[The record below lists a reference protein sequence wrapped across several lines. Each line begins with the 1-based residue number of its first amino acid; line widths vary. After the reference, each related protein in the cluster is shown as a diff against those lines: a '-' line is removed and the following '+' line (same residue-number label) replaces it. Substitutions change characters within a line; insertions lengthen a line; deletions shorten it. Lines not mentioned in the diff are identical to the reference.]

1 MIVVEPTSGLCSR
14 IYVICD
20 AYELA
25 KKYKKNLVILWT
37 KTTDCN
43 IGYYKA
49 FDCQQFADISVKV
62 IEFSKFRVRI
72 KDIGNLSITNLF
84 LIIREILHRLHYYV
98 KYNLIKFYYRKKC
111 QNYKNAYLDGNKPIE
126 SDFVKSHS
134 CYIEAYNMI
143 TKEESNLSVIKF
155 NDLLVQKAKKIMGA
169 YKKNCIG
176 IHIRRTDHEPAK
188 QYSSTSK
195 FLVEMKRILQEDNT
209 TFFYLATDD
218 WNEENDIRSIF
229 KEHIVSQEGKVLNR
243 FTEEGMQSSVID
255 CLCLSE
261 TKYIIGSYTSF
272 FSKFSAQYG
281 GIDLKIL

>member
-25 KKYKKNLVILWT
+25 KKYKKKLVILWT

-43 IGYYKA
+43 IGYYKV
-49 FDCQQFADISVKV
+49 FDCQQFDDINVKV

-72 KDIGNLSITNLF
+72 KDIGNLSISNLF
-84 LIIREILHRLHYYV
+84 LIIGEILHRLHYYV
-98 KYNLIKFYYRKKC
+98 KYNFIKCYYRKRC
-111 QNYKNAYLDGNKPIE
+111 QNYKNAYQDGNKPI
-126 SDFVKSHS
+126 DRGFIKSHS

-143 TKEESNLSVIKF
+143 TEEESNLSVIKF
-155 NDLLVQKAKKIMGA
+155 NDFLLQKAKKVMGA
-169 YKKNCIG
+169 YEKKCIG

-188 QYSSTSK
+188 QHSSTFK
-195 FLVEMKRILQEDNT
+195 FVEEMKRILKEDKKAC
-209 TFFYLATDD
+209 FYLATDD
-218 WNEENDIRSIF
+218 WKEENDIISIF
-229 KEHIVSQEGKVLNR
+229 DDHIITQKGKVLNR

-255 CLCLSE
+255 FLCLSN
-261 TKYIIGSYTSF
+261 TKYIIGSYSSI

-281 GIDLKIL
+281 GIELKIL

>member
-25 KKYKKNLVILWT
+25 KKYKKKLVILWS

-43 IGYYKA
+43 IGYYKI
-49 FDCQQFADISVKV
+49 FDCQQFDDINVKV

-72 KDIGNLSITNLF
+72 KDIKNISVSNLF
-84 LIIREILHRLHYYV
+84 LIIREILHRLLYYV
-98 KYNLIKFYYRKKC
+98 KYNFIKFYYRKKC
-111 QNYKNAYLDGNKPIE
+111 QKYKNAYQDGNRPIE
-126 SDFVKSHS
+126 EELVKNNS

-143 TKEESNLSVIKF
+143 TEKESDLSVIKF
-155 NDLLVQKAKKIMGA
+155 NDSLVQKAKKIMGA
-169 YKKNCIG
+169 YEKKCIG

-188 QYSSTSK
+188 RHSSTSK
-195 FLVEMKRILQEDNT
+195 FVIEMKRILKDDNE

-218 WNEENDIRSIF
+218 WNEENDIKSIF
-229 KEHIVSQEGKVLNR
+229 SDHIITQKSKVLNR
-243 FTEEGMQSSVID
+243 FTEEGMQSSIID
-255 CLCLSE
+255 CLCLSK

-281 GIDLKIL
+281 GIELKIL